1 VKKFSERQIYV
12 VSRKGQKDILM
23 ESDSEKD
30 AMDWTEAIT
39 AHIRYANTVTSAD
52 SNNSIISRNSKGNFY
67 LVVSLNIHSVHYVVE
82 RTDTTSLS
90 DDHTSVG

>member
-1 VKKFSERQIYV
+1 
-12 VSRKGQKDILM
+12 M

-67 LVVSLNIHSVHYVVE
+67 FFFLLRILIFFFFLQYSLC
-82 RTDTTSLS
+82 SLRS
-90 DDHTSVG
+90 GTH

>member
-1 VKKFSERQIYV
+1 
-12 VSRKGQKDILM
+12 M

-67 LVVSLNIHSVHYVVE
+67 FFFLLRILIFFSFSNIHSVHYVVE